1 VKCLAAAQRRRA
13 RSGSWAAAE
22 RPMSSGAP
30 RMCARWLGPAKLLPG
45 MPATAA
51 YRTAAR
57 RGRGSCA
64 SSRIARIFGAP
75 VVHHRGRDARS
86 RRGGP
91 GAAHGRPT
99 PTARRPTPRRHPRT
113 GRPARSHHDRP
124 AARLTYPDA
133 RNMHVRKPLSS
144 AHSLISWS
152 TSYLMP
158 PNRAIVAPGVDRM
171 AAGVRE
177 PFHQAIIGAPLLAR
191 NSPIPFRLVR
201 R

>member
-1 VKCLAAAQRRRA
+1 VNRNWPGCRGPEQHLNITSRLRPKIGEARHRSSPCAEGRRTVEAITCTRLPGRLLDADQVPPLRQQRPRRQQ
-13 RSGSWAAAE
+13 
-22 RPMSSGAP
+22 
-30 RMCARWLGPAKLLPG
+30 LGPAKLLPG

-51 YRTAAR
+51 YRT
-57 RGRGSCA
+57 GSTPWPGSCA

-99 PTARRPTPRRHPRT
+99 PAARRPTPRRHPRT
-113 GRPARSHHDRP
+113 GRPARSHHDRT

-133 RNMHVRKPLSS
+133 RNMHVRKALSS

-158 PNRAIVAPGVDRM
+158 AK
-171 AAGVRE
+171 
-177 PFHQAIIGAPLLAR
+177 
-191 NSPIPFRLVR
+191 
-201 R
+201 